1 MEILLVPNE
10 VLRLKAQKLTKITK
24 EDINIAHQMMNTMI
38 KAPGVGLAANQVG
51 ILKQIVT
58 INFEDK
64 ENNKKANY
72 ILFNP
77 SIIEYSEEKTI
88 MEEGCLSL
96 PEQYADVERPKQIII
111 EYIDENEKLIKK
123 EIDGYEARILQHEI
137 DHLSGK
143 LFVDYLSSLK
153 RNILIKKVKK
163 LQNTKKGRIPSFV
176 NAESQEL
183 SKKLYNKFISYLA
196 DKGLKVQS
204 GEFGSNMDVK
214 LVNNGPVTFVL
225 DSED

>member
-10 VLRLKAQKLTKITK
+10 LLRQKANRLINITS
-24 EDINIAHQMMNTMI
+24 EDIKIANQMMDTMI

-51 ILKQIVT
+51 ILKQIIT

-64 ENNKKANY
+64 ENDKRANY

-77 SIIEYSEEKTI
+77 SIIEYSEEKVI

-96 PEQYADVERPKQIII
+96 PEQYADIERPKKIFL
-111 EYIDENEKLIKK
+111 EYIDEDEKHIKK

-137 DHLSGK
+137 DHLSGI

-153 RNILIKKVKK
+153 RNIIIKKVKK
-163 LQNTKKGRIPSFV
+163 LKN
-176 NAESQEL
+176 L
-183 SKKLYNKFISYLA
+183 
-196 DKGLKVQS
+196 
-204 GEFGSNMDVK
+204 
-214 LVNNGPVTFVL
+214 
-225 DSED
+225 

>member
-1 MEILLVPNE
+1 MEILLVPSP
-10 VLRLKAQKLTKITK
+10 VLRQKADKLKSISE
-24 EDINIAHQMMNTMI
+24 EDIKIANNMMETMI

-77 SIIEYSEEKTI
+77 SIIQYSEEKVI

-96 PEQYADVERPKQIII
+96 PEQYAEVERPKEIIL
-111 EYIDENEKLIKK
+111 EYVNENEKIIKK
-123 EIDGYEARILQHEI
+123 EIDGFEARILQHEI

-153 RNILIKKVKK
+153 RNVLIKKVKK
-163 LQNTKKGRIPSFV
+163 LQNSRK
-176 NAESQEL
+176 
-183 SKKLYNKFISYLA
+183 
-196 DKGLKVQS
+196 
-204 GEFGSNMDVK
+204 
-214 LVNNGPVTFVL
+214 
-225 DSED
+225 

>member
-10 VLRLKAQKLTKITK
+10 FLRQKAKRL
-24 EDINIAHQMMNTMI
+24 INITNQDIKIANQMMDTMI

-51 ILKQIVT
+51 VLKQIVT
-58 INFEDK
+58 INYEDK
-64 ENNKKANY
+64 ENDKRANY

-77 SIIEYSEEKTI
+77 SIIEYSDDKVI

-96 PEQYADVERPKQIII
+96 PEQYADIERPKQIVL
-111 EYIDENEKLIKK
+111 EYIDENEKTIKK

-163 LQNTKKGRIPSFV
+163 LQN
-176 NAESQEL
+176 
-183 SKKLYNKFISYLA
+183 
-196 DKGLKVQS
+196 
-204 GEFGSNMDVK
+204 
-214 LVNNGPVTFVL
+214 
-225 DSED
+225 

>member
-1 MEILLVPNE
+1 MEILLVPNP
-10 VLRLKAQKLTKITK
+10 VLRQKADKLKSISE
-24 EDINIAHQMMNTMI
+24 EDIKIANNMMKTMI

-77 SIIEYSEEKTI
+77 SIIQYSEEKVI

-96 PEQYADVERPKQIII
+96 PEQYAEVERPKVIIL
-111 EYIDENEKLIKK
+111 EYVNENEKIIKK
-123 EIDGYEARILQHEI
+123 EIDGFEARILQHEI

-153 RNILIKKVKK
+153 RNVLIKKVKK
-163 LQNTKKGRIPSFV
+163 LQNSRK
-176 NAESQEL
+176 
-183 SKKLYNKFISYLA
+183 
-196 DKGLKVQS
+196 
-204 GEFGSNMDVK
+204 
-214 LVNNGPVTFVL
+214 
-225 DSED
+225 

>member
-1 MEILLVPNE
+1 MEILLVPHPI
-10 VLRLKAQKLTKITK
+10 LRQKAKKLKSITA
-24 EDINIAHQMMNTMI
+24 EDINIANLMMKSMI

-58 INFEDK
+58 INFEDN

-77 SIIEYSEEKTI
+77 SIIQYSEETVL

-96 PEQYADVERPKQIII
+96 PEQYADVERPKEILL
-111 EYIDENEKLIKK
+111 EYIDENEKTIKR

-153 RNILIKKVKK
+153 RNVLIKKVKK
-163 LQNTKKGRIPSFV
+163 LQHTKK
-176 NAESQEL
+176 
-183 SKKLYNKFISYLA
+183 
-196 DKGLKVQS
+196 
-204 GEFGSNMDVK
+204 
-214 LVNNGPVTFVL
+214 
-225 DSED
+225 

>member
-10 VLRLKAQKLTKITK
+10 FLRQKAKRLINIKN
-24 EDINIAHQMMNTMI
+24 EDIKIANQMMDTMI

-64 ENNKKANY
+64 ENDKRANY

-77 SIIEYSEEKTI
+77 SIIEYSDEKVI

-96 PEQYADVERPKQIII
+96 PEQYADIERPKKIVL
-111 EYIDENEKLIKK
+111 EYIDENEKMIKK

-153 RNILIKKVKK
+153 RNIIIKKVKK
-163 LQNTKKGRIPSFV
+163 LKK
-176 NAESQEL
+176 
-183 SKKLYNKFISYLA
+183 
-196 DKGLKVQS
+196 
-204 GEFGSNMDVK
+204 
-214 LVNNGPVTFVL
+214 
-225 DSED
+225 

>member
-24 EDINIAHQMMNTMI
+24 ADIDVAHQMMDAMI

-51 ILKQIVT
+51 ILKQIIT

-64 ENNKKANY
+64 ENDKKANY

-77 SIIEYSEEKTI
+77 SIIEYSPEKIT

-96 PEQYADVERPKQIII
+96 PEQYADIERPKHIII

-163 LQNTKKGRIPSFV
+163 LQNTKNR
-176 NAESQEL
+176 
-183 SKKLYNKFISYLA
+183 
-196 DKGLKVQS
+196 
-204 GEFGSNMDVK
+204 
-214 LVNNGPVTFVL
+214 
-225 DSED
+225 

>member
-10 VLRLKAQKLTKITK
+10 LLRKKAKRLINITS
-24 EDINIAHQMMNTMI
+24 EDIIIANQMMDTMI

-51 ILKQIVT
+51 ILKQIIT

-64 ENNKKANY
+64 ENSKRANY

-77 SIIEYSEEKTI
+77 SILEYSEDKVI
-88 MEEGCLSL
+88 IEEGCLSL
-96 PEQYADVERPKQIII
+96 PGQYADIERSKQIFL
-111 EYIDENEKLIKK
+111 EYIDENQKTIKK

-153 RNILIKKVKK
+153 RNIIIKKVKK
-163 LQNTKKGRIPSFV
+163 LKNS
-176 NAESQEL
+176 
-183 SKKLYNKFISYLA
+183 
-196 DKGLKVQS
+196 
-204 GEFGSNMDVK
+204 
-214 LVNNGPVTFVL
+214 
-225 DSED
+225 

>member
-1 MEILLVPNE
+1 MEILLVPHPI
-10 VLRLKAQKLTKITK
+10 LRQKANKLKSVTE
-24 EDINIAHQMMNTMI
+24 EDIKIANQMMKAMI

-58 INFEDK
+58 INYEDK
-64 ENNKKANY
+64 ENNKKVNY
-72 ILFNP
+72 VLFNP
-77 SIIEYSEEKTI
+77 SITKYSDETAV

-96 PEQYADVERPKQIII
+96 PEQYADIERPKEIVV
-111 EYIDENEKLIKK
+111 EYVDENKKTIKK

-163 LQNTKKGRIPSFV
+163 IQNLKK
-176 NAESQEL
+176 
-183 SKKLYNKFISYLA
+183 
-196 DKGLKVQS
+196 
-204 GEFGSNMDVK
+204 
-214 LVNNGPVTFVL
+214 
-225 DSED
+225 